1 MPVKTKK
8 IFLGGEALMNEYEY
22 LAGVVY
28 EQLENNSPV
37 VLVSVVSLQGST
49 PRHNGAK
56 MAVGDG
62 GKNYGT
68 IGGSLLEAAAI
79 SESRK
84 VLSLGKSKFMHFD
97 LNNNSVFSNGMI
109 CGGQAD
115 LLLEYIP
122 VTVSNRKFFKSWQTA
137 MTGSTDF
144 FYLTQLQESGDSVK
158 VTGHGLLSPGGEI
171 SGDCGLIGADLET
184 LKEELHNISATAVL
198 TLSKSQVI
206 VDPVRKLKTVYC
218 FGAGHVAVP
227 TTHLASLVGFRVV
240 VIDDRAEFANAA
252 RFPEATGILVIQDFN
267 KALEGLDI
275 DRDSFIVILT
285 RGHQYDRVVLEQAL
299 KTSAGYIGMI
309 SSRKKRE
316 AIYNALMEAGVKK
329 EALEQVHSPIGLAIG
344 AETPEEI
351 AVSIAA
357 ELINERDKQKAAGI

>member
-1 MPVKTKK
+1 
-8 IFLGGEALMNEYEY
+8 MNEYEY
-22 LAGVVY
+22 LARVIC
-28 EQLENNSPV
+28 EQLESNSPV
-37 VLVSVVSLQGST
+37 VMASIISLQGST
-49 PRHNGAK
+49 PRHDGAK
-56 MAVGDG
+56 MVVGAG

-68 IGGSLLEAAAI
+68 VGGSLLEAAAI
-79 SESRK
+79 AESRK
-84 VLSLGKSKFMHFD
+84 VLTLGTSKFMHFD

-122 VTVSNRKFFKSWQTA
+122 VTVSNREFFKNWHAA
-137 MTGSTDF
+137 MTGSMDF
-144 FYLTQLQESGDSVK
+144 FYLTQFQESEDSVK
-158 VTGHGLLSPGGEI
+158 VIGHGLLSPGGEI
-171 SGDCGLIGADLET
+171 TGDCALIGKDLET

-206 VDPVRKLKTVYC
+206 IDPVRKLKTVYC

-227 TTHLASLVGFRVV
+227 TAHLASLVGFRVV

-252 RFPEATGILVIQDFN
+252 RFAEASKVRVIQDFN

-285 RGHQYDRVVLEQAL
+285 RGHQYDRVVLEAAL

-344 AETPEEI
+344 AETPAEI
-351 AVSIAA
+351 AVSIVA
-357 ELINERDKQKAAGI
+357 ELIGERVKQSKDK

>member
-1 MPVKTKK
+1 
-8 IFLGGEALMNEYEY
+8 MNEYEY
-22 LAGVVY
+22 LAGIVC

-37 VLVSVVSLQGST
+37 VLASIVSLQGST

-56 MAVGDG
+56 MAVGKE

-68 IGGSLLEAAAI
+68 VGGSLLEATAI

-115 LLLEYIP
+115 LLLEYIA
-122 VTVSNRKFFKSWQTA
+122 VTAANQKFFKDWQGA
-137 MTGSTDF
+137 MTGSSNF
-144 FYLTQLQESGDSVK
+144 YYLTQLQESGDSVRI
-158 VTGHGLLSPGGEI
+158 TGHGLLTPDGKLT
-171 SGDCGLIGADLET
+171 GDCILTET
-184 LKEELHNISATAVL
+184 DIQTIKEELHNISATSVMNVRE
-198 TLSKSQVI
+198 SRI
-206 VDPVRKLKTVYC
+206 IIDPMRKLKTVYC
-218 FGAGHVAVP
+218 FGAGHVAAP
-227 TTHLASLVGFRVV
+227 TAHVASLVGFRVV
-240 VIDDRAEFANAA
+240 VIDDRAEFANTT
-252 RFPEATGILVIQDFN
+252 RFPEAYKVSVTQDFN

-299 KTSAGYIGMI
+299 KTKAGYIGMI

-316 AIYNALMEAGVKK
+316 AIFTALMETGVKK

-344 AETPEEI
+344 AETPEELAI
-351 AVSIAA
+351 SIVA
-357 ELINERDKQKAAGI
+357 ELINERVKQKGSK